1 MMSLPNTVIISMIV
15 KIYGR
20 ASASRLHKIVYIIKM
35 KYQVSLSMDYQT
47 SPSIYSSNLEYTL
60 GVLVAFGLLD
70 VQVISRGEYV
80 DRICR
85 VTERD

>member
-15 KIYGR
+15 KICGR